1 MMQKNDDSEEDI
13 LRSYEQDEWRSAEEF
28 KKLKEEYE
36 AYARNTANKNKR
48 INIRIS
54 ESDLN
59 RLKAKSLE
67 EGIPYQTL
75 VSSLIHRYVSG
86 KNNPLNT

>member
-1 MMQKNDDSEEDI
+1 MMTQKNDDSEEDI
-13 LRSYEQDEWRSAEEF
+13 LRSYEQDEWRSVEEF

-36 AYARNTANKNKR
+36 AYARNTSNKNKR

-54 ESDLN
+54 ESDLK

-86 KNNPLNT
+86 KTTP

>member
-1 MMQKNDDSEEDI
+1 MQKNDDSEEDI
-13 LRSYEQDEWRSAEEF
+13 LRSYEQEEWRSVEEF

-86 KNNPLNT
+86 KTPS

>member
-1 MMQKNDDSEEDI
+1 MQKDDDSEVDI
-13 LRSYEQDEWRSAEEF
+13 LRSYEQDEWRSVEEF

-36 AYARNTANKNKR
+36 AYARNSSNKNKR

-75 VSSLIHRYVSG
+75 VSSLIHRYVTG
-86 KNNPLNT
+86 KTAS

>member
-1 MMQKNDDSEEDI
+1 MMTQKNDDSEEDI
-13 LRSYEQDEWRSAEEF
+13 LRSYEQDEWRSVEEF

-36 AYARNTANKNKR
+36 AYARNTSNKNKR

-54 ESDLN
+54 ESDMN

-86 KNNPLNT
+86 KTAS

>member
-1 MMQKNDDSEEDI
+1 MKTQKNDDSEEDI
-13 LRSYEQDEWRSAEEF
+13 LRSYEQDEWRSVEEF

-36 AYARNTANKNKR
+36 AYARNTSNKNKR

-54 ESDLN
+54 ENDLN

-86 KNNPLNT
+86 KTAS

>member
-1 MMQKNDDSEEDI
+1 MTQKNDDSEEDI
-13 LRSYEQDEWRSAEEF
+13 LRSYEQDEWRSVEEF

-36 AYARNTANKNKR
+36 AYVRNTSNKNKR

-86 KNNPLNT
+86 KTAS

>member
-1 MMQKNDDSEEDI
+1 MMTQKNDDSEEDI
-13 LRSYEQDEWRSAEEF
+13 LRSYEQDEWRSVEEF

-36 AYARNTANKNKR
+36 AYARNTSNKNKR

-86 KNNPLNT
+86 KTTP

>member
-1 MMQKNDDSEEDI
+1 MQKNDDSEVDI
-13 LRSYEQDEWRSAEEF
+13 LRSYEQDEWRSVEEF

-36 AYARNTANKNKR
+36 AYARNSSNKNKR

-86 KNNPLNT
+86 KNPS

>member
-1 MMQKNDDSEEDI
+1 MMTQKNDDSEDDI
-13 LRSYEQDEWRSAEEF
+13 LRSYEQDEWRSVKEF

-36 AYARNTANKNKR
+36 ACARNTSNKNKR

-86 KNNPLNT
+86 KTPS

>member
-1 MMQKNDDSEEDI
+1 MMTQKNDDSEEDI
-13 LRSYEQDEWRSAEEF
+13 LRSYEQDEWRSVEEF

-36 AYARNTANKNKR
+36 AYARNTSNKNKR

-86 KNNPLNT
+86 KTAS

>member
-1 MMQKNDDSEEDI
+1 MQKNDDSEVDI
-13 LRSYEQDEWRSAEEF
+13 LRSYEQDEWRSVEEF

-36 AYARNTANKNKR
+36 AYARNSSNKNKR

-75 VSSLIHRYVSG
+75 VSSLIHRYVTG
-86 KNNPLNT
+86 KTAS

>member
-1 MMQKNDDSEEDI
+1 MMQKNDDSEVDI
-13 LRSYEQDEWRSAEEF
+13 LRSYEQDEWRSVEEF

-36 AYARNTANKNKR
+36 AYARNSSNKNKR

-86 KNNPLNT
+86 KNPS

>member
-1 MMQKNDDSEEDI
+1 MMTQKNDDSEEDI
-13 LRSYEQDEWRSAEEF
+13 LRSYEQDEWRSVEEF
-28 KKLKEEYE
+28 KKLKEEYD
-36 AYARNTANKNKR
+36 AYARNTSNKNKR

-86 KNNPLNT
+86 KTAS

>member
-1 MMQKNDDSEEDI
+1 MQKNDDSEEDI
-13 LRSYEQDEWRSAEEF
+13 LRSYEQDEWRSVEEF
-28 KKLKEEYE
+28 KKLKEKFET
-36 AYARNTANKNKR
+36 YARNTSNKNKR

-86 KNNPLNT
+86 KTTP

>member
-13 LRSYEQDEWRSAEEF
+13 LRSYEQDEWRSVEEF

-36 AYARNTANKNKR
+36 TYARNNSNKNKR

-86 KNNPLNT
+86 KTAS